1 MVQKNVKNLCSEWRQ
16 ECRQN
21 AQELGIMIFRPGGG
35 EEIGKG
41 VTEGVGTDGDESA
54 IDDVGERS
62 SGRTDSNGNTALRS
76 GTVIIEVHLRGGL
89 VTQGVLRITDGFGIE
104 VFYLVD
110 GVVEVYAAAG
120 I

>member
-1 MVQKNVKNLCSEWRQ
+1 MPF
-16 ECRQN
+16 
-21 AQELGIMIFRPGGG
+21 GPGGG

-62 SGRTDSNGNTALRS
+62 SGRTDGNGDTALRS
-76 GTVIIEVHLRGGL
+76 GAVIIEVHLCSGL
-89 VTQGVLRITDGFGIE
+89 VTQGIFRITDGFGIE
-104 VFYLVD
+104 VLDLVD